1 MNIDSSGH
9 DINISPAGLQ
19 ELTDLS
25 QQQSDELRRKT
36 ARLEEVEGG
45 RPLPGRSMVA
55 PTLGVWEWYN
65 DDI

>member
-9 DINISPAGLQ
+9 DINMFTAGLQ

-45 RPLPGRSMVA
+45 PSRAGDGCTNSWCMRM
-55 PTLGVWEWYN
+55 
-65 DDI
+65 I